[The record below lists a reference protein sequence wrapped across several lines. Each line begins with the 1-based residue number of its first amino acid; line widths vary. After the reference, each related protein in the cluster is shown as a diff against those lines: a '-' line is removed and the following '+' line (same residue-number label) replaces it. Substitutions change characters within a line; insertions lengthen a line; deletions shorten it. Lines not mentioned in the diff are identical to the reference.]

1 MVVVGDVFCEGVI
14 GSGDGHGGRLS
25 GGDFFGE
32 AGAGQDGVWVIGT
45 DGVMENVAE

>member
-14 GSGDGHGGRLS
+14 GSGDGHSGRLP

-32 AGAGQDGVWVIGT
+32 AGAGQDGVWVIGA